1 MSRIGE
7 QTRGATQASVDSP
20 RDSTERTAVP
30 PSPPIDHAAWVRA
43 AVARYERPLIVYAH
57 RLTHDLDRARDVV
70 QETFLKLCLQDRS
83 QIDSHLAEWLFTVCR
98 NQALDVVRKEGRMNT
113 NTLDD
118 TPNPIAAPADPLAN
132 PAELLERRDQ
142 AQRALD
148 HLETLP
154 PAQREVIR
162 LKFQHGFSYK
172 EISRITGYSISYVGV
187 LVHLGMKTLRARMA
201 VPSG

>member
-57 RLTHDLDRARDVV
+57 RLTHDLDRA
-70 QETFLKLCLQDRS
+70 

>member
-1 MSRIGE
+1 MNRIGE
-7 QTRGATQASVDSP
+7 QTRDATQTVLDSP
-20 RDSTERTAVP
+20 LESTERAAVP
-30 PSPPIDHAAWVRA
+30 PSPSIDHAAWVRA

-70 QETFLKLCLQDRS
+70 QETFLKLCLQNHAR
-83 QIDSHLAEWLFTVCR
+83 IDSHLAEWLFTVCR

-118 TPNPIAAPADPLAN
+118 APNPIATRTESESNPAD
-132 PAELLERRDQ
+132 LLERREQ

-162 LKFQHGFSYK
+162 LKFQNEFSYK
-172 EISRITGYSISYVGV
+172 EISRMTGHSISYVGV
-187 LVHLGMKTLRARMA
+187 LIHLGMKTLRARMA